1 MHYHLHRSGIV
12 KERYLNYALI
22 MRYIN
27 KLANA
32 IKCLDV
38 LNLLKKKSFEMTSQK
53 ITTESVVLA
62 KSMRNEIEKLSMIFV
77 TPRVAK

>member
-1 MHYHLHRSGIV
+1 
-12 KERYLNYALI
+12 